1 MVTSLFYTVESISG
15 GSMKAKITL
24 VLILSLLIAVAASDA
39 EVVVK
44 MAMSVDMMGMATQ
57 KSEMVQY
64 IGSDRVC
71 VESKGEPSMVAAAS
85 GGVGSTEITR
95 LDKGVIWTLDPKG
108 KKYTETTL
116 ESVREMMKQFS
127 EMDMEMPGADTGEE
141 YDWKVETEG
150 PVADN
155 FKSFKCQ
162 RFKAT
167 ATGAKKDDPE
177 DKTVVQMEY
186 WMGQNLTGM
195 DEMQKYYENYAKAVG
210 TDEAGFN
217 AQIEQAASKYKKQFG
232 DFFEKVKKAG
242 GYPVKVSM
250 VVKNSGG
257 GDMAK
262 MMGEAMA
269 KAEEEMDEDEQEA
282 KAKMAEM
289 MGKMGLSPEK
299 MAKSKSEDGMT
310 TVMAMDVEIL
320 DIKEEAVAPSVFEVP
335 EGYKLQPKF

>member
-1 MVTSLFYTVESISG
+1 
-15 GSMKAKITL
+15 MKAKITGVL
-24 VLILSLLIAVAASDA
+24 VLSFLTAFAMSEA

-44 MAMSVDMMGMATQ
+44 MTMSIDMMGMASQ
-57 KSEMVQY
+57 KSEMTQY

-71 VESKGEPSMVAAAS
+71 VESKGDPSLVAAAS
-85 GGVGSTEITR
+85 GGAGNTEITR
-95 LDKGVIWTLDPKG
+95 LDKGVIWTVDPK
-108 KKYTETTL
+108 KKQYTETTL

-127 EMDMEMPGADTGEE
+127 EMDREMPGADTDEE

-150 PVADN
+150 PVADR
-155 FKSFKCQ
+155 FKSFDCQ

-167 ATGAKKDDPE
+167 ATGTKKDDPE

-186 WMGQNLTGM
+186 WIGQNLTGM

-210 TDEAGFN
+210 MDEAGFN

-232 DFFEKVKKAG
+232 DFFEKIKKAG

-257 GDMAK
+257 DDMSA
-262 MMGEAMA
+262 MMGEAME
-269 KAEEEMDEDEQEA
+269 KAAEEMDEEEQEA

-289 MGKMGLSPEK
+289 MSKMGLSPEK

-335 EGYKLQPKF
+335 EGFKLQPKF